1 MKKDTKIILGAAAA
15 LLSVVAGVLLLRRNK
30 TQKADKPPKKAPQ
43 LDIENPGD
51 QSEFTT
57 AASASEMG

>member
-1 MKKDTKIILGAAAA
+1 MKKDTLIWVGIGAALASIA
-15 LLSVVAGVLLLRRNK
+15 TVLLLRRNRNSN
-30 TQKADKPPKKAPQ
+30 TEKPPKKAPQ